1 MPEQPVAAAEP
12 DGRPLAAPP
21 AGAGAA
27 RRLLSLIIR
36 VLTGRVVRWGFV
48 AVAAALCGLEIHDQ
62 WPAVRSALGH
72 LGVLPVVGALI
83 AVLLGLAAGMQSWR
97 VLLAALGSPLPPRAA
112 AGVVFV
118 GQLGKYVPGS
128 IWPVLAQMELG
139 RAHRVPR
146 RRSATASALTMLL
159 SLAAGLIAALLTLP
173 FLAGGATAR
182 YRWAFLLAPVLL
194 ACLHPRVLNPVLGR
208 LLRLARRAPLEQ
220 PLTVRAVATA
230 LAWAL
235 ASWVPYGF
243 QVWVLAVRLGASPG
257 RAVVLSIG
265 GFAFAWSVG
274 FVAVFVPAGVGV
286 REVLLVAVLGT
297 MLGTGDATA
306 IALVSRLLMT
316 AGDLCAAGFA
326 VAFARPVRRGRTGP
340 GGDSPGGGSE
350 GGPSDGSSDGGPPAG
365 SSGGGPP
372 DGGPGGAGPD
382 GGPSSGD
389 PGGGG
394 PGSGTGDA
402 RSLATGSGPR

>member
-1 MPEQPVAAAEP
+1 MPEQPVTAAEP
-12 DGRPLAAPP
+12 DGRPPAAPT
-21 AGAGAA
+21 ARAGAA
-27 RRLLSLIIR
+27 RRLLSLIMR

-208 LLRLARRAPLEQ
+208 LLRLARRAPLDQ
-220 PLTVRAVATA
+220 PLTGRAVATA

-235 ASWVPYGF
+235 ASWVPYGL
-243 QVWVLAVRLGASPG
+243 QVWLLAVRLGAPPG

-316 AGDLCAAGFA
+316 AGDLCAAGLA
-326 VAFARPVRRGRTGP
+326 VAFARLGRRGRTGP
-340 GGDSPGGGSE
+340 GSAPPSGAPAGGGPASGDPSNSGPPSGGPAGGGPEGGSGGGTGGGS
-350 GGPSDGSSDGGPPAG
+350 GG
-365 SSGGGPP
+365 
-372 DGGPGGAGPD
+372 
-382 GGPSSGD
+382 
-389 PGGGG
+389 
-394 PGSGTGDA
+394 GTGDA

>member
-12 DGRPLAAPP
+12 DGRPLAEPP
-21 AGAGAA
+21 APSGG
-27 RRLLSLIIR
+27 RRGPLTVIVRL
-36 VLTGRVVRWGFV
+36 LTGRVVRWGFV
-48 AVAAALCGLEIHDQ
+48 VVAAALCALEIRDQ
-62 WPAVRSALGH
+62 WTAVRSALGH
-72 LGVLPVVGALI
+72 LGVLPVAGALV
-83 AVLLGLAAGMQSWR
+83 AVLLGLTAGMQSWR
-97 VLLAALGSPLPPRAA
+97 VLLAALGSPLPLRSA

-173 FLAGGATAR
+173 FLAGGAAAR

-194 ACLHPRVLNPVLGR
+194 ACLHPRVLNPVLNR

-220 PLTVRAVATA
+220 PLTGRAVATA

-235 ASWVPYGF
+235 ASWIPYGA

-257 RAVVLSIG
+257 RAAVLSVG

-274 FVAVFVPAGVGV
+274 FLAVFVPAGVGV
-286 REVLLVAVLGT
+286 RDLLLVAVLGT
-297 MLGTGDATA
+297 TMRTGDATA

-316 AGDLCAAGFA
+316 AGDLCAAGLA
-326 VAFARPVRRGRTGP
+326 VAFTRPGRRVRGGSGGGDHTGGPDGGDHTGGSSGDHGGGP
-340 GGDSPGGGSE
+340 GGSHGGPGGGS
-350 GGPSDGSSDGGPPAG
+350 
-365 SSGGGPP
+365 
-372 DGGPGGAGPD
+372 
-382 GGPSSGD
+382 
-389 PGGGG
+389 
-394 PGSGTGDA
+394 GDA
-402 RSLATGSGPR
+402 SSLATGPGPR